1 MSANP
6 QAGLIDR
13 TLFNLRTAWSQFRV
27 FGTDEP
33 KLRPELPEPD
43 VELLRRL
50 MRDCLEGKGGD
61 VSARA
66 RAATLGEAYLD
77 LNDSGRTR
85 FLRLLAEDFG
95 VNSQRVVELAQQL
108 VDLPDDES
116 PTPIESSLRD
126 ALRADRVELLTQFNS
141 LPSGV
146 KFLVD
151 MRADLR
157 RLSGRDPVL
166 RELDDNLKRLL
177 RSWFDVGFLDL
188 VRLSWSTPAS
198 VLEKLIDYEAVHAIR
213 SWSDLKNRL
222 ESDRR
227 CFAFFHPRMPD
238 EPIIFVEV
246 ALVKSISGN
255 IQELLDESAP
265 LMNPQEADTAIFYS
279 ISNAQVG
286 LGGVGFGHFLIKR
299 VVDDLKQVFPNIKT
313 YSTLSPIPGLSAWM
327 ETLDEDEKTT
337 PRELEALREV
347 EGFTSFNDS
356 LKDRYWYQ
364 NAALAEAMKAPLM
377 RLAARYLV
385 NEKRRSRA
393 LDPVANFHLNN
404 GARLERINWMG
415 DISAKGISE
424 SAGMMVNYLYKLSDI
439 ESNHEAYRETAKTA
453 TTAAVRS
460 LL

>member
-13 TLFNLRTAWSQFRV
+13 TLVNLRTAWSQFRV
-27 FGTDEP
+27 FGTDGP

-50 MRDCLEGKGGD
+50 MRECLEGKGGD

-95 VNSQRVVELAQQL
+95 VNSKRVIELAQKL
-108 VDLPDDES
+108 VDLPDGEN
-116 PTPIESSLRD
+116 TIPIESSLRD

-177 RSWFDVGFLDL
+177 RSWFDIGFLDL

-313 YSTLSPIPGLSAWM
+313 YSTLSPIPGLSDWI
-327 ETLDEDEKTT
+327 ETL
-337 PRELEALREV
+337 V
-347 EGFTSFNDS
+347 S
-356 LKDRYWYQ
+356 
-364 NAALAEAMKAPLM
+364 
-377 RLAARYLV
+377 
-385 NEKRRSRA
+385 
-393 LDPVANFHLNN
+393 
-404 GARLERINWMG
+404 ERG
-415 DISAKGISE
+415 TGRGHE
-424 SAGMMVNYLYKLSDI
+424 SAAD
-439 ESNHEAYRETAKTA
+439 A
-453 TTAAVRS
+453 TGRS
-460 LL
+460 LSRQ